1 MEVNLDF
8 LFFFFLFCSNFLF
21 QILIIG
27 QKQRIAIARALI
39 KKPAILLLDEA
50 TSALD
55 ASSEKIVQ
63 ESIDALS
70 KSKAQ
75 TTIIIAHRLSTIRNA
90 DKICAISEGKIEEI
104 GTHDELIALN
114 GIYADLI
121 RLQLESKETEV
132 NAVNNSEKIES
143 GKELTSQISI
153 DNYPVDD
160 ANESKNGNYKALP
173 ASENISDDANNNGN
187 ELNKEE
193 AKKVNEKIWALIM
206 EYPLLF
212 TTGMIG
218 AAWFGAVFPCWG
230 IILAQG
236 QEMFY
241 IQNPDELR
249 RRSSFYGTMFIL
261 LAGSAL
267 ISSTMLYYGMVGVS
281 S

>member
-1 MEVNLDF
+1 MYC
-8 LFFFFLFCSNFLF
+8 LFYLL
-21 QILIIG
+21 QLG

-55 ASSEKIVQ
+55 ASSERIVQ
-63 ESIDALS
+63 ESIDVLS

-90 DKICAISEGKIEEI
+90 DKICAIKDGRIEEI
-104 GTHDELIALN
+104 GTHDELIAMN

-121 RLQLESKETEV
+121 RLQLEFKEEGKDQG
-132 NAVNNSEKIES
+132 NESEKIPEENQLIQQDHHHDRHLPPNS
-143 GKELTSQISI
+143 SHEPT
-153 DNYPVDD
+153 
-160 ANESKNGNYKALP
+160 NGVYKALP
-173 ASENISDDANNNGN
+173 NSAKIDENIEEEQNN
-187 ELNKEE
+187 ELINNEE
-193 AKKVNEKIWALIM
+193 SEKVNKKIWALIF
-206 EYPLLF
+206 EYPFLF
-212 TTGMIG
+212 TVGMIG

-230 IILAQG
+230 IILSQG

-241 IQNPDELR
+241 LQDPDEIR
-249 RRSSFYGTMFIL
+249 RRSSFYGLMYIL

-281 S
+281 FVFIFFSVNCC